1 MLHLLAIQLSIV
13 FGMNTC
19 IIQHLNLRWAT
30 QPEFTLRVQ
39 VIKIMPGQTFTNCE
53 ETRPYR
59 EKKQNKIF
67 HKYILIY
74 SM

>member
-1 MLHLLAIQLSIV
+1 MLHLLAIQLSIG

-59 EKKQNKIF
+59 EKN
-67 HKYILIY
+67 ILNIY